1 MSHSMPDLCPGPNDE
16 VLRQVANELYGRDG
30 ELEFDDDAKIS
41 RGDEDGAYVQC
52 WRWIYYEDVVTHLAR
67 ACDPLTP

>member
-1 MSHSMPDLCPGPNDE
+1 MTEPIFPVSDPCPGPSDE
-16 VLRQVANELYGRDG
+16 VLRRAASELYGRDG

-52 WRWIYYEDVVTHLAR
+52 WRWIYYEDVVPFTS
-67 ACDPLTP
+67 